1 MRINYNLKRHKLLE
15 VLSTQNLN
23 VQLRKEG
30 CLALG
35 ISYEEIYSKL
45 NINAFELLIIT
56 SELYENKEIG
66 YHNAYNIEGLYSETL
81 GISAFSNG
89 KYKKAH
95 WNEIISKIK
104 DVTQIVIPVLALIIA
119 IITLTTKLENSEL
132 KNKKELNQ
140 IKASIEKLENKQ
152 NIQGLSVNNNRQN
165 IVSKKN

>member
-66 YHNAYNIEGLYSETL
+66 YHNA
-81 GISAFSNG
+81 
-89 KYKKAH
+89 
-95 WNEIISKIK
+95 IILKGYI
-104 DVTQIVIPVLALIIA
+104 Q
-119 IITLTTKLENSEL
+119 KL
-132 KNKKELNQ
+132 
-140 IKASIEKLENKQ
+140 
-152 NIQGLSVNNNRQN
+152 
-165 IVSKKN
+165 